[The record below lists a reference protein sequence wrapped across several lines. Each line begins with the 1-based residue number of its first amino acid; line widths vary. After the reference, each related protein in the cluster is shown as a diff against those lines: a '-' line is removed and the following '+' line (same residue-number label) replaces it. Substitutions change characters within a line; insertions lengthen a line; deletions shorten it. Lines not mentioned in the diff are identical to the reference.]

1 MDFLAA
7 AIFQKQINT
16 SVHRALNPST
26 GRCNKTGTS
35 IINMLNHQIVLET
48 KLAKLRPLAENDYNH
63 FLSLAQQDEQMWEYF
78 SLNLSNPEHLTRW
91 FETAFRE
98 RDAGIRIP
106 FTIIDKR
113 NGEIAG
119 STSLGNISL
128 YDLRGE
134 IGWSW
139 LAPAFRSTGLNRHA
153 KYSIMREVF
162 EKHDFERV
170 EFKTDVLNERAR
182 RGLRGVGGIEEGI
195 LRSHMKMW
203 NNRRRTSIFYSVLK
217 TEWPQL
223 KATIF
228 AGFD

>member
-1 MDFLAA
+1 MEPL
-7 AIFQKQINT
+7 I
-16 SVHRALNPST
+16 
-26 GRCNKTGTS
+26 GT
-35 IINMLNHQIVLET
+35 IET
-48 KLAKLRPLAENDYNH
+48 KIAVLRPMEETDFEAFAE
-63 FLSLAQQDEQMWEYF
+63 LTRQDTSMWEYF
-78 SLNLSNPEHLTRW
+78 TVNLADPDSLKRW
-91 FETAFRE
+91 MEQAFRE
-98 RDAGIRIP
+98 REAGTRIP

-113 NGEIAG
+113 NKKVGG

-162 EKHDFERV
+162 EKHNFERV
-170 EFKTDVLNERAR
+170 EFKTDVLNARAR
-182 RGLRGVGGIEEGI
+182 QGLRNVGGVEEGI

-203 NNRRRTSIFYSVLK
+203 NNRRRTSIYYSVLK
-217 TEWPQL
+217 SEWPQL